1 MTYKNRKTNLIS
13 LIYIFLSIFLAIV
26 ASIQPYLI
34 KNIIDNYKNFSITKN
49 YIFLYGISI
58 IGIILFEYGIK
69 IFMIKLQVSIKK
81 LMITQIIDYVDKDE
95 SLVKNHDY
103 LASINVDINTNIEDF
118 INDYYINKL
127 DIIILLINI
136 FIYSF
141 AIINLDFVLIVLILA
156 PNIMTLLIP
165 YFFKNKIEEYKTN
178 NIEFNKYFN
187 SKVLDYTLGIN
198 VIKNMLA
205 ISAFKNEVNKSLT
218 KNLWSE
224 MKLGKLESLLEINIG
239 LISYIGLFILIA
251 YGSISIYN
259 SKMTVGAFIA
269 AIQFSDII
277 INPLIRLITSINT
290 LNSGRAAYKT
300 IDKRYGKKIEKVKE
314 TKKFNKAEDFNN
326 IEIENL
332 KFSYPDNLNINL
344 GDIKINKAD
353 KVLIKGNNG
362 SGKSTLLRILTGNIK
377 DYEGEV
383 YFNGHRIKDLD
394 YEYLN
399 NYYSIINQNQYIFN
413 MSLENNIA
421 LYYPIDFNDFKEY
434 FDLVHYDEISKTDQT
449 SQSLSG
455 GEKQRTA
462 LLRALVRD
470 KEILIIDEG
479 LNQIQKDLRNN
490 ILNYLLNDEDLT
502 FIYVSHDI
510 GDYGDKFDLVIDMN
524 RKDRYLWYFKDTKQ
538 ININVKLE

>member
-1 MTYKNRKTNLIS
+1 MTYKNRKTKVIS
-13 LIYIFLSIFLAIV
+13 IIYIFLSIFLAIV

-34 KNIIDNYKNFSITKN
+34 KNIIDNYKNFSAIKT
-49 YIFLYGISI
+49 YILLYGLSI
-58 IGIILFEYGIK
+58 IGIILSEYGIK
-69 IFMIKLQVSIKK
+69 IFTIKLQVSIKK
-81 LMITQIIDYVDKDE
+81 LMISQIIDYVDKDE

-165 YFFKNKIEEYKTN
+165 YFFRNKIEEYKTN

-205 ISAFKNEVNKSLT
+205 ISAFKNEVNKSLS

-224 MKLGKLESLLEINIG
+224 MKLGKLESLLEISIG
-239 LISYIGLFILIA
+239 LVSYVGLFILIA
-251 YGSISIYN
+251 YGSLSIYN

-277 INPLIRLITSINT
+277 ISPLIRLITSINT
-290 LNSGRAAYKT
+290 LNSGRVAYKT
-300 IDKRYGKKIEKVKE
+300 IDKRYGKIIEKVKE
-314 TKKFNKAEDFNN
+314 TKKLNNAEDFNN

-344 GDIKINKAD
+344 RDIKINKAD
-353 KVLIKGNNG
+353 KVLIKGNNA

-377 DYEGEV
+377 DYDGDL
-383 YFNGHRIKDLD
+383 YLNGHRLKELGYD
-394 YEYLN
+394 YLN
-399 NYYSIINQNQYIFN
+399 HYFSIIGQNQYIFN
-413 MSLENNIA
+413 MSLEDNIA
-421 LYYPIDFNDFKEY
+421 LYSSIDFNDFKEY
-434 FDLVHYDEISKTDQT
+434 FDLVRYDQISKTDKT
-449 SQSLSG
+449 SQTLSG
-455 GEKQRTA
+455 GEKQRIA

-470 KEILIIDEG
+470 KEILVIDEG
-479 LNQIQKDLRNN
+479 LNQVQKDLRDE
-490 ILNYLLNDEDLT
+490 ILNYFLNDEGLT

-510 GDYGDKFDLVIDMN
+510 GDYKDKFDLAIDMN
-524 RKDRYLWYFKDTKQ
+524 KADK
-538 ININVKLE
+538 KLSY

>member
-1 MTYKNRKTNLIS
+1 MIYKNIKTKVIS
-13 LIYIFLSIFLAIV
+13 LIYIILSIFLAIV

-34 KNIIDNYKNFSITKN
+34 KNIIDNYKNFSTIKT
-49 YIFLYGISI
+49 YILLYGLSI
-58 IGIILFEYGIK
+58 IGIILSEYGIK

-81 LMITQIIDYVDKDE
+81 LMISQIIDYVDKDE

-165 YFFKNKIEEYKTN
+165 YFFRNKIEEYKTN

-205 ISAFKNEVNKSLT
+205 ISAFKNEVNKSLS

-224 MKLGKLESLLEINIG
+224 MKLGKLESLLEISIG
-239 LISYIGLFILIA
+239 LVSYVGLFILIA
-251 YGSISIYN
+251 YGSLSIYN

-277 INPLIRLITSINT
+277 ISPLIRLITSINT
-290 LNSGRAAYKT
+290 LNSGRVAYKT
-300 IDKRYGKKIEKVKE
+300 IDKRYGKIIEKVKE
-314 TKKFNKAEDFNN
+314 TKKLNNAEDFNN

-344 GDIKINKAD
+344 RDIKINKAD
-353 KVLIKGNNG
+353 KVLIKGNNA

-377 DYEGEV
+377 DYDGDL
-383 YFNGHRIKDLD
+383 YLNGHRLKELGYD
-394 YEYLN
+394 YLN
-399 NYYSIINQNQYIFN
+399 HYFSIIGQNQYIFN
-413 MSLENNIA
+413 MSIEDNIA
-421 LYYPIDFNDFKEY
+421 LYSSVDFNDFKEY
-434 FDLVHYDEISKTDQT
+434 FDLVRYDQISKTDKT
-449 SQSLSG
+449 SQTLSG
-455 GEKQRTA
+455 GEKQRIA
-462 LLRALVRD
+462 LLRALIRE
-470 KEILIIDEG
+470 KEILLIDEG
-479 LNQIQKDLRNN
+479 LNQVQKDLRDE

-510 GDYGDKFDLVIDMN
+510 GDYKDKFDLVIDMN
-524 RKDRYLWYFKDTKQ
+524 KADK
-538 ININVKLE
+538 KLSY

>member
-1 MTYKNRKTNLIS
+1 MTYKNRKTKVIS
-13 LIYIFLSIFLAIV
+13 FIYILLSIFLAIV

-34 KNIIDNYKNFSITKN
+34 KNIIDNYKNFSTTKT
-49 YIFLYGISI
+49 YILLYGLSI
-58 IGIILFEYGIK
+58 IGIILSEYGIK
-69 IFMIKLQVSIKK
+69 IFIIKLQLSIKK
-81 LMITQIIDYVDKDE
+81 LMVSQIIDYVDKDE

-224 MKLGKLESLLEINIG
+224 MKLGKLESLLEISIG
-239 LISYIGLFILIA
+239 LVSYMGLFILIA
-251 YGSISIYN
+251 YGSMSIYN

-290 LNSGRAAYKT
+290 LNSGRVAYKT
-300 IDKRYGKKIEKVKE
+300 IEKRYGKKIEKVKE

-377 DYEGEV
+377 DFEGEI
-383 YFNGHRIKDLD
+383 YFNGYSIKDLD

-399 NYYSIINQNQYIFN
+399 HYFSIINQNQYIFN
-413 MSLENNIA
+413 MSLENNVA
-421 LYYPIDFNDFKEY
+421 LYSSIDFNDFKEY
-434 FDLVHYDEISKTDQT
+434 FDLVRYDEISKTDQT

>member
-1 MTYKNRKTNLIS
+1 MIYKNRKTKVIS
-13 LIYIFLSIFLAIV
+13 LIYIILSIFLAIV

-34 KNIIDNYKNFSITKN
+34 KNIIDNYKNFSTIKT
-49 YIFLYGISI
+49 YILLYGLSI
-58 IGIILFEYGIK
+58 IGIILSEYGIK

-81 LMITQIIDYVDKDE
+81 LMTSQIIDYVDKDE

-165 YFFKNKIEEYKTN
+165 YFFRNKIEEYKTN

-205 ISAFKNEVNKSLT
+205 ISAFKNEVNKSLS

-224 MKLGKLESLLEINIG
+224 MKLGKLESVLEISIG
-239 LISYIGLFILIA
+239 LVSYVGLFILIA
-251 YGSISIYN
+251 YGSLSIYN

-277 INPLIRLITSINT
+277 ISPLIRLITSINT
-290 LNSGRAAYKT
+290 LNSGRVAYNT
-300 IDKRYGKKIEKVKE
+300 IDKRYGKIIEKVKE
-314 TKKFNKAEDFNN
+314 TKKLNNAEDFNN

-332 KFSYPDNLNINL
+332 KFSYPNNLNINL
-344 GDIKINKAD
+344 RDIKINKAD
-353 KVLIKGNNG
+353 KVLIKGNNA

-377 DYEGEV
+377 DYDGDL
-383 YFNGHRIKDLD
+383 YLNGHRLKELGYD
-394 YEYLN
+394 YLN
-399 NYYSIINQNQYIFN
+399 HYFSIIGQNQYIFN
-413 MSLENNIA
+413 MSIEDNIA
-421 LYYPIDFNDFKEY
+421 LYSSVDFNDFKEY
-434 FDLVHYDEISKTDQT
+434 FDLVRYNQISKTDKT
-449 SQSLSG
+449 SQTLSG
-455 GEKQRTA
+455 GEKQRIA
-462 LLRALVRD
+462 LLRALIRE
-470 KEILIIDEG
+470 KEILLIDEG
-479 LNQIQKDLRNN
+479 LNQVQKDLRDE

-510 GDYGDKFDLVIDMN
+510 GDYKDKFDLVIDMN
-524 RKDRYLWYFKDTKQ
+524 KADK
-538 ININVKLE
+538 KLSY

>member
-1 MTYKNRKTNLIS
+1 MTYKNRKTKVIS
-13 LIYIFLSIFLAIV
+13 LIYIILSIFLAIV

-34 KNIIDNYKNFSITKN
+34 KNIIDNYKNFSTIKT
-49 YIFLYGISI
+49 YIFLYGLSI
-58 IGIILFEYGIK
+58 IGIILSEYGIK

-81 LMITQIIDYVDKDE
+81 LMISQIIDYVDKDE

-165 YFFKNKIEEYKTN
+165 YFFRNKIEEYKTN

-205 ISAFKNEVNKSLT
+205 ISAFKNEVNKSLS

-224 MKLGKLESLLEINIG
+224 MKLGKLESVLEISIG
-239 LISYIGLFILIA
+239 LVSYVGLFILIA

-277 INPLIRLITSINT
+277 ISPLIRLITSINT
-290 LNSGRAAYKT
+290 LNSGRVAYKT
-300 IDKRYGKKIEKVKE
+300 IDKRYGKIIEKVEE
-314 TKKFNKAEDFNN
+314 TKKLNNAEDFNN

-344 GDIKINKAD
+344 RDIKINKAD
-353 KVLIKGNNG
+353 KVLIKGNNA

-377 DYEGEV
+377 DYDG
-383 YFNGHRIKDLD
+383 DL
-394 YEYLN
+394 YLN
-399 NYYSIINQNQYIFN
+399 DHRLKELGYDYLNHYFSIIGQNQYIFN
-413 MSLENNIA
+413 MSIEDNIA
-421 LYYPIDFNDFKEY
+421 LYSSIDFNDSKEY
-434 FDLVHYDEISKTDQT
+434 FDLVRYDQISKTDKT
-449 SQSLSG
+449 SQTLSG
-455 GEKQRTA
+455 GEKQRIA
-462 LLRALVRD
+462 LLRALIRE
-470 KEILIIDEG
+470 KEILLIDEG
-479 LNQIQKDLRNN
+479 LNQVQKDLRDE

-510 GDYGDKFDLVIDMN
+510 GDYKDKFDLVIDMN
-524 RKDRYLWYFKDTKQ
+524 KADK
-538 ININVKLE
+538 KLSY

>member
-1 MTYKNRKTNLIS
+1 MIYKNRKTKVIS
-13 LIYIFLSIFLAIV
+13 LIYIILSIFLAIV

-34 KNIIDNYKNFSITKN
+34 KNIIDNYKNFSTIKT
-49 YIFLYGISI
+49 YILLYGLSI
-58 IGIILFEYGIK
+58 IGIILSEYGIK

-81 LMITQIIDYVDKDE
+81 LMTSQIIDYVDKDE

-118 INDYYINKL
+118 INDYYVNKL

-165 YFFKNKIEEYKTN
+165 YFFRNKIEEYKTN

-205 ISAFKNEVNKSLT
+205 ISDFKNEVNKSLS

-224 MKLGKLESLLEINIG
+224 MKLGKLESVLEISIG
-239 LISYIGLFILIA
+239 LVSYVGLFILIA
-251 YGSISIYN
+251 YGSLSIYN

-277 INPLIRLITSINT
+277 ISPLIRLITSINT
-290 LNSGRAAYKT
+290 LNSGRVAYKT
-300 IDKRYGKKIEKVKE
+300 IDKRYGKIIEKVKE
-314 TKKFNKAEDFNN
+314 TKKLNNAEDFNN

-344 GDIKINKAD
+344 RDIKINKAD
-353 KVLIKGNNG
+353 KVLIKGNNA

-377 DYEGEV
+377 DYDGDL
-383 YFNGHRIKDLD
+383 YLNGHRLKELGYD
-394 YEYLN
+394 YLN
-399 NYYSIINQNQYIFN
+399 HYFSIIGQNQYIFN
-413 MSLENNIA
+413 MSIEDNIA
-421 LYYPIDFNDFKEY
+421 LYSSIDFNDFKEY
-434 FDLVHYDEISKTDQT
+434 FDLVRYDQISKTDKT
-449 SQSLSG
+449 SQTLSG
-455 GEKQRTA
+455 GEKQRIA
-462 LLRALVRD
+462 LLRALIRE
-470 KEILIIDEG
+470 KEILLIDEG
-479 LNQIQKDLRNN
+479 LNQVQKDLRNE

-510 GDYGDKFDLVIDMN
+510 GDDIDKFDLVIDMN
-524 RKDRYLWYFKDTKQ
+524 KADKNLLY
-538 ININVKLE
+538 